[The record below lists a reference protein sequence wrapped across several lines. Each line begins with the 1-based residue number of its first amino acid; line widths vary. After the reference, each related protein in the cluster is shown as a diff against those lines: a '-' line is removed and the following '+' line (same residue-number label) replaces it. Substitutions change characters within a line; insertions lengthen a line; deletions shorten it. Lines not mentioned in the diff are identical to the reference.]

1 MQSRPSLPAVV
12 LDARQKLSEGRVKL
26 RAQHDA
32 GSPGIQVC
40 TRLTDLVDG
49 IVSGIFTH
57 SLEELKLGGSVD
69 EIALIPHG
77 GYGRRDLS
85 PYSDLDLMLLHAPS
99 QSQAVVPLA
108 RMLSQYLVD
117 AGFTLGFSVRTP
129 AQACSLAWKDAQIF
143 TSLAESRF
151 LIGGHELFKRFF
163 EGFRT
168 GTLRRCFKLIDSV
181 EQARRDEQQKFGE
194 TVFLL
199 QPNIKRSRGGL
210 RDIHLLRWVAF
221 ARHGISD
228 PEQLKEMGLL
238 SNEDARVIR
247 NGYHFYL

>member
-77 GYGRRDLS
+77 GYGR
-85 PYSDLDLMLLHAPS
+85 
-99 QSQAVVPLA
+99 
-108 RMLSQYLVD
+108 
-117 AGFTLGFSVRTP
+117 
-129 AQACSLAWKDAQIF
+129 
-143 TSLAESRF
+143 
-151 LIGGHELFKRFF
+151 
-163 EGFRT
+163 
-168 GTLRRCFKLIDSV
+168 
-181 EQARRDEQQKFGE
+181 
-194 TVFLL
+194 
-199 QPNIKRSRGGL
+199 
-210 RDIHLLRWVAF
+210 
-221 ARHGISD
+221 
-228 PEQLKEMGLL
+228 
-238 SNEDARVIR
+238 
-247 NGYHFYL
+247 